1 MNADNMVGRT
11 VAGYHLAEYIG
22 EGGTATVYRAE
33 HPERGRAAVKI
44 LRPRLAQDPIAVKRF
59 LREAEYGARVS
70 IPTSSRP
77 TTTAPPTDC
86 TTWRSSGPQGE
97 PLAEFINRSGQV
109 APPLVATIVE
119 QLGAALGGAHKAGI
133 IHRDLK
139 PANIMYDPA
148 TQTAKLLDFGIAR
161 DAELNPEERLTRAGF
176 FVGTLQYV
184 APETLSGELVNE
196 QADVYSLATIAYYLL
211 TQELPFTGKSPREL
225 FQQLLTQAP
234 VPLNQA
240 VKGLRFPG
248 ADRGGGHAW
257 AGAGSDQAFQ
267 DGGRI
272 RHGVVHGGT
281 AGRGKARLPGL
292 AVRQGRGVSDA
303 DQLRRLLLERSVR
316 RGDFVLASGQRSSYY
331 IDCRLT
337 TMSAEGQV
345 LIGRLGLAAIRRRAG
360 GRAAIGGLT
369 MGADPVA
376 YAIAAASW
384 GTARGHRRLQ
394 RAEGSEGPRHWAS

>member
-1 MNADNMVGRT
+1 MVGRT

-59 LREAEYGARVS
+59 LREAEYGARVKHPN
-70 IPTSSRP
+70 IVQTYDYG
-77 TTTAPPTDC
+77 ATDGLHYLALE
-86 TTWRSSGPQGE
+86 WAQGE
-97 PLAEFINRSGQV
+97 PLAEFINRSGKL
-109 APPLVATIVE
+109 APALVATIVE
-119 QLGAALGGAHKAGI
+119 QLGAALSSAHKAGI

-211 TQELPFTGKSPREL
+211 SQELPFTGKSPREL

-240 VKGLRFPG
+240 SKGLRFPPAIETAVMHG
-248 ADRGGGHAW
+248 LERDLSKRSKTVDEFATELCTAIRQGGGK
-257 AGAGSDQAFQ
+257 
-267 DGGRI
+267 
-272 RHGVVHGGT
+272 
-281 AGRGKARLPGL
+281 RG
-292 AVRQGRGVSDA
+292 
-303 DQLRRLLLERSVR
+303 
-316 RGDFVLASGQRSSYY
+316 FLASLFGKG
-331 IDCRLT
+331 
-337 TMSAEGQV
+337 E
-345 LIGRLGLAAIRRRAG
+345 
-360 GRAAIGGLT
+360 
-369 MGADPVA
+369 
-376 YAIAAASW
+376 
-384 GTARGHRRLQ
+384 
-394 RAEGSEGPRHWAS
+394 

>member
-1 MNADNMVGRT
+1 MSADNMVGRT

-33 HPERGRAAVKI
+33 HPERGRAAVKL

-59 LREAEYGARVS
+59 LREAEYGARVKHPN
-70 IPTSSRP
+70 IVQTYDFG
-77 TTTAPPTDC
+77 ATDGLHYLALE
-86 TTWRSSGPQGE
+86 WAQGE
-97 PLAEFINRSGQV
+97 PLAEFVNRSGKL

-119 QLGAALGGAHKAGI
+119 QLGAALGSAHKAGI

-161 DAELNPEERLTRAGF
+161 DSELSPEERLTRAGF

-184 APETLSGELVNE
+184 APETLSGELVSE

-211 TQELPFTGKSPREL
+211 SHELPFTGKSPREL

-248 ADRGGGHAW
+248 PIEAAVMHGLDRDLSKRSKTVDEFAKELC
-257 AGAGSDQAFQ
+257 
-267 DGGRI
+267 
-272 RHGVVHGGT
+272 T
-281 AGRGKARLPGL
+281 AI
-292 AVRQGRGVSDA
+292 RQGGEKRG
-303 DQLRRLLLERSVR
+303 
-316 RGDFVLASGQRSSYY
+316 FLASLFGK
-331 IDCRLT
+331 
-337 TMSAEGQV
+337 
-345 LIGRLGLAAIRRRAG
+345 G
-360 GRAAIGGLT
+360 G
-369 MGADPVA
+369 
-376 YAIAAASW
+376 
-384 GTARGHRRLQ
+384 
-394 RAEGSEGPRHWAS
+394 E